1 MGLLYDLIMLIIVIL
16 FCIMGAKR
24 GIIRSIVL
32 FVMLILSLM
41 IGYLISSYITEPVYD
56 AYVKNRIVNSVKGP
70 IEDFDAAEFINE
82 RLLDNSLGI
91 KISGNELEKALGESG
106 DISENISDYAKS
118 KGIPISSS
126 IISEKV
132 DTLFKD
138 KSVKEEVEKSL
149 PSYLV
154 PAFDSAASNDPKMFG
169 DMLRSLAKT
178 DKSEASEEITDLAL
192 KPIILIAL
200 RAVLFVLSVI
210 VVWIILRI
218 IVAVARI
225 GKNKESGGI
234 NTVLGGVLGAV
245 KGLIVVLLIT
255 AIVSIISPLLSL
267 TKSGGSFGL
276 SETAINN
283 SVFLRLIK
291 DILN

>member
-1 MGLLYDLIMLIIVIL
+1 M
-16 FCIMGAKR
+16 
-24 GIIRSIVL
+24 
-32 FVMLILSLM
+32 
-41 IGYLISSYITEPVYD
+41 
-56 AYVKNRIVNSVKGP
+56 
-70 IEDFDAAEFINE
+70 
-82 RLLDNSLGI
+82 
-91 KISGNELEKALGESG
+91 
-106 DISENISDYAKS
+106 
-118 KGIPISSS
+118 
-126 IISEKV
+126 
-132 DTLFKD
+132 
-138 KSVKEEVEKSL
+138 
-149 PSYLV
+149 
-154 PAFDSAASNDPKMFG
+154 
-169 DMLRSLAKT
+169 
-178 DKSEASEEITDLAL
+178 
-192 KPIILIAL
+192 
-200 RAVLFVLSVI
+200 
-210 VVWIILRI
+210 WIILRI